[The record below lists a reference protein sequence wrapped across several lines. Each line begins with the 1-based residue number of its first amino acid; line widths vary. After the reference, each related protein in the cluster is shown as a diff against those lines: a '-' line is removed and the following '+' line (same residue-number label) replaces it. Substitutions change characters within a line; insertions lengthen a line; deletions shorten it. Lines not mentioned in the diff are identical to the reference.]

1 MEKTYGYAR
10 VSTQEQNLER
20 QLMELRKY
28 VEDERDIITDKE
40 SGKDFQ
46 RPGYQYLRERLLR
59 PGDTLIIK
67 SLDRLGRNKEA
78 TIEELTYYKKV
89 GIHVKILDL
98 PTTMVE
104 LPKEQAWV
112 FELVNDILIQVLASI
127 AEQERLTI
135 HKRQAEGIAAARA
148 QGKHLGRPRAQYPDD
163 WEQVYTDWQ
172 AGKMTAVK
180 AMDMLG
186 LKKVTFY
193 KLARKWR
200 EQHGATQR

>member
-10 VSTQEQNLER
+10 VSTKEQSLER
-20 QLMELRKY
+20 QLIELRKY
-28 VEDERDIITDKE
+28 VEDERDIITDME

-46 RPGYQYLRERLLR
+46 RTGYQYLRERLLR
-59 PGDTLIIK
+59 PGDTLIVK
-67 SLDRLGRNKEA
+67 SLDRLARNKEA
-78 TIEELTYYKKV
+78 TLKELMHYKEV
-89 GIHVKILDL
+89 GVHVRILDL

-127 AEQERLTI
+127 AEQERIIML
-135 HKRQAEGIAAARA
+135 KRQAEGIAAARA
-148 QGKHLGRPRAQYPDD
+148 QGKHLGRPRAQYPDN

-193 KLARKWR
+193 KLARQWR
-200 EQHGATQR
+200 AKHGATQR